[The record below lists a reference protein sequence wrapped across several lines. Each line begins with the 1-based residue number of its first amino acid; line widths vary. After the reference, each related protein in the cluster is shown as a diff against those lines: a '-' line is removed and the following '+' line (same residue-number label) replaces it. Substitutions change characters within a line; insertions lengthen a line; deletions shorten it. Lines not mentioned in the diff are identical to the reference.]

1 MHMLFAKGGLIMTIY
16 GYARVSTDG
25 QSLASQDAQLHAAGC
40 AKVYA
45 EKVSGVKTDRPE
57 LAKVI
62 KRLDAGDV
70 LVVTRLD
77 RLARSTRDL
86 LNILD
91 IIAKAGAG
99 FKSLGDTWADTTTP
113 HGRLM
118 LTVLGGLAEFEREL
132 ILARTSDGRSRAM
145 AKGVKFGRPPSLTP
159 HQRQEAIRRLQE
171 GETQAD
177 IARLCCQSGDDIAAD
192 PQPFRRRRKPGGRVN
207 S

>member
-1 MHMLFAKGGLIMTIY
+1 MTIY

-25 QSLASQDAQLHAAGC
+25 QTLAAQDAQLHAAGC
-40 AKVYA
+40 AKVYS
-45 EKVSGVKTDRPE
+45 EKVSGAQTDRAE
-57 LAKVI
+57 LAKLL
-62 KRLDAGDV
+62 KRLDEGDV

-91 IIAKAGAG
+91 TVAEAGAG
-99 FKSLGDTWADTTTP
+99 FRSLADAWADTTTP

-132 ILARTSDGRSRAM
+132 IRARTGEGRKRAQ
-145 AKGVKFGRPPSLTP
+145 AHGVKFGRPPKLN
-159 HQRQEAIRRLQE
+159 EAIARMRN

-177 IARLCCQSGDDIAAD
+177 IARAYGVDATTI
-192 PQPFRRRRKPGGRVN
+192 GRLDCLPAQ
-207 S
+207 

>member
-1 MHMLFAKGGLIMTIY
+1 MFSMHMLLEKGGAEMTIY

-25 QSLASQDAQLHAAGC
+25 QTLAAQDAQLHAAGC
-40 AKVYA
+40 AKVYS
-45 EKVSGVKTDRPE
+45 EKFGAKTYRPE
-57 LAKVI
+57 RAKVL
-62 KRLDAGDV
+62 KRLHPGDV

-91 IIAKAGAG
+91 TVGKAGAD
-99 FKSLGDTWADTTTP
+99 FKSLGDAWADTTTP

-132 ILARTSDGRSRAM
+132 ILARTSDSRSRAM

-159 HQRQEAIRRLQE
+159 HQRREAIQRLTN
-171 GETQAD
+171 GEVQAD
-177 IARLCCQSGDDIAAD
+177 VARSYGVSRTTISRLAPG
-192 PQPFRRRRKPGGRVN
+192 PFDVGSRAVG
-207 S
+207 

>member
-1 MHMLFAKGGLIMTIY
+1 MTIY

-25 QSLASQDAQLHAAGC
+25 QTLAAQDAQLHAAGC
-40 AKVYA
+40 AKVYS
-45 EKVSGVKTDRPE
+45 EKFGAKTYRPE
-57 LAKVI
+57 RAKVL
-62 KRLDAGDV
+62 KRLHPGDV

-91 IIAKAGAG
+91 TVGKAGAD
-99 FKSLGDTWADTTTP
+99 FKSLGDAWADTTTP

-132 ILARTSDGRSRAM
+132 ILARTSDSRSRAM

-159 HQRQEAIRRLQE
+159 HQRREAIQRLTN
-171 GETQAD
+171 GEVQAD
-177 IARLCCQSGDDIAAD
+177 VARSYGVSRTTISRLAPG
-192 PQPFRRRRKPGGRVN
+192 PFDVGSRAVG
-207 S
+207 

>member
-1 MHMLFAKGGLIMTIY
+1 MTIY

-25 QSLASQDAQLHAAGC
+25 QTLAAQDAQLHAAGC
-40 AKVYA
+40 AKVYS
-45 EKVSGVKTDRPE
+45 EKFGAKTYRPE
-57 LAKVI
+57 RAKVL
-62 KRLDAGDV
+62 KRLHPGDV

-91 IIAKAGAG
+91 TVGKAGAD
-99 FKSLGDTWADTTTP
+99 FKSLGDAWADTTTP

-132 ILARTSDGRSRAM
+132 ILARTSGSRSRAM

-159 HQRQEAIRRLQE
+159 HQRREAIQRLTN
-171 GETQAD
+171 GEVQAD
-177 IARLCCQSGDDIAAD
+177 VARSYGVSRTTISRLAPG
-192 PQPFRRRRKPGGRVN
+192 PFDVGSRAVG
-207 S
+207 